1 MIRSRRKA
9 REAALRV
16 LYEVELGQIDSSTA
30 MEMSFEEAKLPPELC
45 TFATTLVEGVLR
57 HRSELDVELSHLIKE
72 YSYDRVAL
80 VDRNVMRIAAF
91 ELYHLPAIPPAVTLN
106 EAIEI
111 AKKYSTEDSG
121 KFVNGVLGQL
131 LLITPKAKWDPATAP
146 AEELEE
152 TAEVE
157 PAMEIEEVEVTELEA
172 KKISKVGGWVVRSES
187 PV

>member
-16 LYEVELGQIDSSTA
+16 LYEVELGQVEPSIA
-30 MEMSFEEAKLPPELC
+30 MAESFEEAKLRPELC
-45 TFATTLVEGVLR
+45 AFATTLIEGVLR
-57 HRSELDVELSHLIKE
+57 HKSELDIHLSHLIKE
-72 YSYDRVAL
+72 FSYDRIAL
-80 VDRNVMRIAAF
+80 VDKNVMRIAAF
-91 ELYHLPAIPPAVTLN
+91 ELFHLPAIPPAVTLN
-106 EAIEI
+106 EAIDI

-131 LLITPKAKWDPATAP
+131 LLITPKVNWDPATAP
-146 AEELEE
+146 PEEVEERAEE
-152 TAEVE
+152 E
-157 PAMEIEEVEVTELEA
+157 PAIEIEEVEVTELEA